1 MIQYIIAAGIGAFLG
16 SQSKKSKKFYAEGGY
31 IEETESYYTKKEID
45 EIWKRNPDSDE
56 YSAITLPKNF
66 NWKQAE
72 LLRMQNPTEL
82 EIDGNNWLDRNGYD
96 AKKYGLAPN
105 PNYGKNPILLKD
117 AYGLDD
123 EGYFQLL
130 SMYERT
136 PKTIQELKEFIY
148 PYHLAKGGLTNDEE
162 LQSKIYADAFMY
174 SFRKQKN
181 IVRSNKGDKVYKR
194 FEEIVRD
201 KIGSGKNY
209 AKGGNVQGGST
220 YAEGGLVG
228 ERIIFVETDMQ
239 FVGETATVLDR
250 KKGVL
255 TVKLDD
261 NGTRNDGKIVYVD
274 VPIAFWEGQ
283 VEVLLQKNNREE
295 LLKYLMYKYD
305 EDEAKIKRFIKY
317 YENAH
322 DKPYPSNNYMIKH
335 IKSQLNDEN
344 FKPFTWEGKEQSV
357 VGYTLPYNDYAKGGK
372 TRKKR
377 KK

>member
-1 MIQYIIAAGIGAFLG
+1 
-16 SQSKKSKKFYAEGGY
+16 
-31 IEETESYYTKKEID
+31 
-45 EIWKRNPDSDE
+45 
-56 YSAITLPKNF
+56 
-66 NWKQAE
+66 
-72 LLRMQNPTEL
+72 MQNPTEL

-209 AKGGNVQGGST
+209 AKGG
-220 YAEGGLVG
+220 
-228 ERIIFVETDMQ
+228 
-239 FVGETATVLDR
+239 
-250 KKGVL
+250 
-255 TVKLDD
+255 
-261 NGTRNDGKIVYVD
+261 
-274 VPIAFWEGQ
+274 
-283 VEVLLQKNNREE
+283 
-295 LLKYLMYKYD
+295 
-305 EDEAKIKRFIKY
+305 
-317 YENAH
+317 
-322 DKPYPSNNYMIKH
+322 
-335 IKSQLNDEN
+335 
-344 FKPFTWEGKEQSV
+344 
-357 VGYTLPYNDYAKGGK
+357 K